1 MITKYKSQ
9 LASSGSFSSGKKSS
23 DDSIVFKPNQTNN
36 FYKGRKPASTGV
48 LSDPL
53 NIDAILK
60 DDKEFL
66 RREGKPMDNKSSFHK
81 TAENKTT
88 TAAAKPATSKPATL
102 DKPAY
107 SSRSNNNYRRRP
119 NVSASFK
126 PNQPLKGQV
135 VPKQIFE
142 HQSGSNNLRIMVLG
156 GLEEVGR
163 NMTVMECNKEIIIID
178 MGLQFPEE
186 DMPGIDYIIPNVT
199 YLQDKKDWIKG
210 VIISH
215 GHYDHIGGIPH
226 IMGEIGNPPMFMGKL
241 TAGLVRKRNIE
252 YKSAPTLKIKEIDD
266 SSSIKL
272 GNSFTVEFLRV
283 NHSIPDCFATI
294 VHTPLGTI
302 IHTGDFKIDF
312 TPVNDKPADLN
323 RMAQLGAAGVRLL
336 MADSTDATHPGYQV
350 SESYIGEEM
359 GKLFEKI
366 EGRII
371 IGTFASQLSRVQKI
385 FDLAEKYGRRV
396 SLQGRSMSS
405 NVEVAY
411 EIGYLKFN
419 PKLLIDDKELNKMPD
434 NKVII
439 VGTGAQGESNAFL
452 SRVVNGEHRT
462 VTIKHGD
469 TVLFSSSVI
478 PGNERSIQNLMDRVV
493 RQGAKI
499 IHYKMLDIHAGGH
512 AKAEDLKLTMRLFK
526 PEYFMPIEANHYMLR
541 ANADLAEQVGIPVN
555 KIFVAD
561 NGQVVNF
568 KMVGG
573 KVEGL
578 LTNEKVPTDYV
589 MVDGL
594 GVGDVSEIV
603 LRDRRMMSEDGM
615 IVVIATIDSHTGDLI
630 GNPDLISRGF
640 VHMKENRDLIEK
652 TRMRVKKIIKE
663 KAALADDDY
672 IKNKIRNDIGQF
684 LFTQTKRRP
693 MVLPVVI
700 KV

>member
-1 MITKYKSQ
+1 

-88 TAAAKPATSKPATL
+88 AAAAKPATSKPATL

-119 NVSASFK
+119 NVSVSFK

-135 VPKQIFE
+135 VSKQIFE

-163 NMTVMECNKEIIIID
+163 NMTVMECNKEIIVID